1 MDKYEKKIREF
12 LINAGYAIE
21 HRLKLLCGKP
31 SPMRRFIIVVVISG
45 SLSIAFFYTLVSSI
59 YNIGKHDTEQ
69 MMNIEHIKQLE
80 LKNSSDSINL
90 LKQQM
95 YEYKYE

>member
-1 MDKYEKKIREF
+1 MKKKIREF

-31 SPMRRFIIVVVISG
+31 SPMKRFIIVMVISG
-45 SLSIAFFYTLVSSI
+45 TLCIAFFYTLVSSI

-69 MMNIEHIKQLE
+69 MMHIEHIKRLE
-80 LKNSSDSINL
+80 MKNSNDSINL
-90 LKQQM
+90 LKHKM
-95 YEYKYE
+95 YE

>member
-1 MDKYEKKIREF
+1 MKKKIREF

-31 SPMRRFIIVVVISG
+31 SPMKRFIIVVVISCT
-45 SLSIAFFYTLVSSI
+45 LSIAFLYTLVSSI

-69 MMNIEHIKQLE
+69 IMNIEHINRLE

-90 LKQQM
+90 KKQQNHE
-95 YEYKYE
+95 YEYE